1 MQKLL
6 IVLLGLTGAAV
17 AGCGNADARYVAE
30 VLVNAET
37 AAAEIHTLY
46 SDAHGP
52 LVEKQNELVE
62 CPSVYQ
68 APTRSRWGSEAQF
81 VGIRAR
87 NALLSCEARVNELQT
102 ILAQSQTDI
111 DRYGETFRERIERM
125 RSRLE
130 QETREKIAEIVAE
143 ISAVE
148 SLNERWE
155 GLYVLSLSPAAQE
168 NLMMRSMFGGAN
180 PIPTIDVDAVRGRI
194 DQRTEQAERVVSSV
208 HELAEQ
214 IIEANELIQ
223 AQHEPEP

>member
-6 IVLLGLTGAAV
+6 TVLLGLTGAAV
-17 AGCGNADARYVAE
+17 AGCGNADARYIAA

-52 LVEKQNELVE
+52 LVEKQNELAE

-68 APTRSRWGSEAQF
+68 APTRWLSEADMAR
-81 VGIRAR
+81 IRAR
-87 NALLSCEARVNELQT
+87 DALLSCEAWVNQLQT
-102 ILAQSQTDI
+102 IFAQSQTDI
-111 DRYGETFRERIERM
+111 DQYGETFQERIERM

-130 QETREKIAEIVAE
+130 EETPEKIAEIVAG

-168 NLMMRSMFGGAN
+168 TLMVRSMFGGAN

-208 HELAEQ
+208 RELAEQ
-214 IIEANELIQ
+214 IIEANELIR

>member
-17 AGCGNADARYVAE
+17 AGCGNADARYVATI
-30 VLVNAET
+30 LVDAET

-68 APTRSRWGSEAQF
+68 APTRWLSEADMAR
-81 VGIRAR
+81 IRAR
-87 NALLSCEARVNELQT
+87 DALLSCEAWVNQLQT
-102 ILAQSQTDI
+102 IFAQSQTDI
-111 DRYGETFRERIERM
+111 DQYGETFQERIERM

-130 QETREKIAEIVAE
+130 EETPEKIAEIVAE

-208 HELAEQ
+208 RELAEQ